1 MKIIKLELGG
11 KYKSRSGEVVTI
23 LEKIRG
29 LPRYPYIGDNN
40 QCYTYSGGQDEND
53 DTSGDLIEEVE

>member
-1 MKIIKLELGG
+1 MKKLRIELG
-11 KYKSRSGEVVTI
+11 KSYRNRNGEVITI

-40 QCYTYSGGQDEND
+40 QCYTFYGSQDEREA
-53 DTSGDLIEEVE
+53 TSGDLIEELE